1 MLYKPK
7 EHYIIVRINFFETP
21 GFRRIIFQNKIT
33 MLEKFLHFV
42 DNEELGDSY
51 NKSVKIQSILD
62 KITQQFK
69 FLLELGSNV
78 SIDEPSSFGKE
89 NRTGNRTFQK
99 KIAFCIESIRIVRIY
114 WLYLKHHLVG

>member
-21 GFRRIIFQNKIT
+21 GFRRIIFQNKMT

-78 SIDEPSSFGKE
+78 SIDKPSSFGKE
-89 NRTGNRTFQK
+89 NRTGNRTF
-99 KIAFCIESIRIVRIY
+99 
-114 WLYLKHHLVG
+114 